1 MRVRIEVHGA
11 LGKFILSQ
19 GYSPYV
25 QGLINACIPE
35 NITWSGE
42 AGAQEA
48 HFKLFTFSQLYAR
61 SVERIDIAS
70 RENQADESRFQYQL
84 VFSSPVWFYLSS
96 PSQEFVESL
105 SQRLEQAHDLHLE
118 RNVVESVHVSAARVP
133 ELSRHGQATW
143 RVRTISPVT
152 VYQSENRDS
161 NSARY
166 LAPNDP
172 LFAKTVLDNAVRKY
186 YAWAQEKAPVQG
198 FSIKCLD
205 RTPHLAVVNFK
216 DTPVRGYTGRF
227 LLTGDIRLLSF
238 LYESGLGGKNS
249 HGFGMF
255 DIIPPDEDAHWERER
270 SRSQR
275 GAASIGEAR
284 PGDEQTRKTGNSE
297 VVRARRQEDDAGRS
311 GARGSRQEPGGRP
324 WSSRSPMGNRPEPGE
339 SRHWTGQ
346 GGHRSALPRDSS
358 HGRKGTRSSEE
369 PHRKFVSR
377 YAPEIKPVSHAKAAT
392 GSYSI
397 WDGKAKTELPRF
409 VRPDGTQS
417 TGGPQVRERR
427 AGLRQNGK
435 DHPQSRTGKVDH
447 ERPSSGTHRGTHYD
461 TPKKQDGPRDQR
473 GTRGRQQF
481 RRGDSSGR

>member
-11 LGKFILSQ
+11 LGKFILPQ

-42 AGAQEA
+42 AGAQDA

-70 RENQADESRFQYQL
+70 RENQSGESHFQYQL
-84 VFSSPVWFYLSS
+84 AFSSPVWFYLSS
-96 PSQEFVESL
+96 PSREFVEAL
-105 SQRLEQAHDLHLE
+105 SQRLEQARDLHLE
-118 RNVVESVHVSAARVP
+118 RNAVESVHASAARVP
-133 ELSRHGQATW
+133 DLSRHGQVTW
-143 RVRTISPVT
+143 HVRTISPMT

-161 NSARY
+161 NSAKY
-166 LAPNDP
+166 LAPSDP
-172 LFAKTVLDNAVRKY
+172 LFARTVLDNAMRKY

-255 DIIPPDEDAHWERER
+255 DIIPSGEDAHWEREKSR
-270 SRSQR
+270 SRA
-275 GAASIGEAR
+275 GETASASEVR
-284 PGDEQTRKTGNSE
+284 PGNRQAGNGA
-297 VVRARRQEDDAGRS
+297 VVRVGRHGDGTGRS
-311 GARGSRQEPGGRP
+311 GTKISKQEHDDHS
-324 WSSRSPMGNRPEPGE
+324 WSSRSPMENRPEQGE
-339 SRHWTGQ
+339 SRHWAGR
-346 GGHRSALPRDSS
+346 RSRQPTLPRDGS
-358 HGRKGTRSSEE
+358 HGRKGSRSSEE

-417 TGGPQVRERR
+417 TGGPQMREHRP
-427 AGLRQNGK
+427 GLNQSGK
-435 DHPQSRTGKVDH
+435 DHPQGGAGKVDH
-447 ERPSSGTHRGTHYD
+447 ERTSSGAHMRTHYD
-461 TPKKQDGPRDQR
+461 MPKRQHGPRDQR
-473 GTRGRQQF
+473 GNRGR
-481 RRGDSSGR
+481 